1 MTMKKSILA
10 LAFIA
15 SMISQTATAQ
25 FKDIQLH
32 YELGS
37 FKAGDKTIKRDFFKT
52 KFQILHTDSLGI
64 TYLNT
69 EIDYNSKT
77 KGMSFGQFTLLRSVK
92 LPFAKIVQPALGHAA
107 ILGRNNF
114 FFAGVMVP
122 AKIGRVTVLP
132 LFLYSYTK
140 DAEKPDARVMAGVS
154 TRLAK
159 NRIAIFG
166 FASTWT
172 YDNNVQGE
180 IKGKKVGW
188 QLTPQIWFHVNRSFA
203 VGSKIDLSKNLYSAD
218 GSCDFLPTTG
228 VRWVL

>member
-1 MTMKKSILA
+1 MKKSILA

-15 SMISQTATAQ
+15 AMISQTVNAQ
-25 FKDIQLH
+25 FKDVQLH

-37 FKAGDKTIKRDFFKT
+37 FKVGDKTIKRGFFKT
-52 KFQILHTDSLGI
+52 KFQVLHTDSLGI

-77 KGMSFGQFTLLRSVK
+77 KGMSFGQFTLLRSLKV
-92 LPFAKIVQPALGHAA
+92 PFMKFVQPTVGHAA
-107 ILGRNNF
+107 IMGRNNF

-122 AKIGRVTVLP
+122 AKFGRVTVLP

-140 DAEKPDARVMAGVS
+140 DAKKPDARVMVAVS

-159 NRIAIFG
+159 KRIAIFG
-166 FASTWT
+166 FASAWT

-180 IKGKKVGW
+180 IKGKKIGW
-188 QLTPQIWFHVNRSFA
+188 QVTPQIWFHVNRAFA
-203 VGSKIDLSKNLYSAD
+203 VGSKIDFSRNLYSAD
-218 GSCDFLPTTG
+218 GSCDFLPTSG
-228 VRWVL
+228 VRWVF